1 VFCVNIL
8 AEHRPEW
15 SSWWAGR
22 APKEGDQF
30 AEIPHFTKATGCPVL
45 DECLAYIDCKVWA
58 RFEVG
63 DHTLFVGEVQE
74 AALNEDP
81 NLKPLLFYASK
92 YRRLADETP

>member
-1 VFCVNIL
+1 
-8 AEHRPEW
+8 
-15 SSWWAGR
+15 
-22 APKEGDQF
+22 
-30 AEIPHFTKATGCPVL
+30 
-45 DECLAYIDCKVWA
+45 
-58 RFEVG
+58 VG